1 MLRAGAVLVASLAM
15 SYGCGSSPKEPAP
28 LEPMTPLPGPSAT
41 TTRTVPPATLP
52 TTTVTTLP
60 TTTAT
65 APSDHH
71 AAPPRR
77 TGP

>member
-1 MLRAGAVLVASLAM
+1 MLRAGAVLVASLAV
-15 SYGCGSSPKEPAP
+15 SYGCGPSRKEPAP
-28 LEPMTPLPGPSAT
+28 LEPSVPAGPTAT
-41 TTRTVPPATLP
+41 TTRSAIPPATLP

-60 TTTAT
+60 TTAT